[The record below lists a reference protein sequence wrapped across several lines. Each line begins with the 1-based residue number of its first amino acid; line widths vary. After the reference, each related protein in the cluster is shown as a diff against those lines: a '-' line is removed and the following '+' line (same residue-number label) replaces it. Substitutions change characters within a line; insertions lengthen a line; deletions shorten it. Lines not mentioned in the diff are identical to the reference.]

1 MRGKFTFARA
11 RELPD
16 ANAATPPRPL
26 ASGLS
31 VLGRKRP
38 STYGYSSRPGQKRET
53 GGEQMNAFQL
63 LKEDH
68 QKVSGLFQQ
77 LEPTTE
83 RAEKTRTE
91 LFAKLKEELDIH
103 AKIEES
109 IFYPSIKQAAETR
122 EIVLEGFEEHHVIKM
137 LLKEL
142 EAVPVDTEQWTAK
155 LKVLQENV
163 EHHVEEEEG
172 EMFQKARQ
180 VLSEDEINQLGARM
194 EEMKLQLKQQTKS
207 AGA

>member
-1 MRGKFTFARA
+1 
-11 RELPD
+11 
-16 ANAATPPRPL
+16 
-26 ASGLS
+26 
-31 VLGRKRP
+31 
-38 STYGYSSRPGQKRET
+38 
-53 GGEQMNAFQL
+53 MNAFQL

-68 QKVSGLFQQ
+68 QKVSGIFQQ

-91 LFAKLKEELDIH
+91 LFARLKGELDIH
-103 AKIEES
+103 ARVEET
-109 IFYPSIKQAAETR
+109 IFYPAIKQAAETR
-122 EIVLEGFEEHHVIKM
+122 EIVLEGFEEHHVIKL

-142 EAVPVDTEQWTAK
+142 ETLPVDTEQWTAK

-180 VLSEDEINQLGARM
+180 VLSEDEINELGAQM
-194 EEMKLQLKQQTKS
+194 EEEKKRLQEQTKS

>member
-1 MRGKFTFARA
+1 
-11 RELPD
+11 
-16 ANAATPPRPL
+16 
-26 ASGLS
+26 
-31 VLGRKRP
+31 
-38 STYGYSSRPGQKRET
+38 
-53 GGEQMNAFQL
+53 MNAFQL

-68 QKVSGLFQQ
+68 QKVSGIFQQ

-91 LFAKLKEELDIH
+91 LFAKLQEELDIH
-103 AKIEES
+103 AKIEET

-122 EIVLEGFEEHHVIKM
+122 EIVLEGFEEHHIIKM

-142 EAVPVDTEQWTAK
+142 EALPVDTEQWTAK

-163 EHHVEEEEG
+163 EYHVEEEET

-180 VLSEDEINQLGARM
+180 VLSEDEINQLGVRM
-194 EEMKLQLKQQTKS
+194 EEEKKRLLGQS
-207 AGA
+207 AAASA

>member
-1 MRGKFTFARA
+1 
-11 RELPD
+11 
-16 ANAATPPRPL
+16 
-26 ASGLS
+26 
-31 VLGRKRP
+31 
-38 STYGYSSRPGQKRET
+38 
-53 GGEQMNAFQL
+53 MNAFQL

-68 QKVSGLFQQ
+68 QKVDGLFSQ

-91 LFAKLKEELDIH
+91 LFAKLKDELDVH
-103 AKIEES
+103 ARVEET
-109 IFYPSIKQAAETR
+109 IFYPAIKQEAETR
-122 EIVLEGFEEHHVIKM
+122 EIVLEGFEEHHVVKM

-142 EAVPVDTEQWTAK
+142 EALPVDTEQWTAK
-155 LKVLQENV
+155 LKVLKENV

-180 VLSEDEINQLGARM
+180 VLSEEQINDLGAQM
-194 EEMKLQLKQQTKS
+194 EEEKKRLLQQVKS

>member
-1 MRGKFTFARA
+1 
-11 RELPD
+11 
-16 ANAATPPRPL
+16 
-26 ASGLS
+26 
-31 VLGRKRP
+31 
-38 STYGYSSRPGQKRET
+38 
-53 GGEQMNAFQL
+53 MNAFQL

-68 QKVSGLFQQ
+68 QKVSGIFQQ

-91 LFAKLKEELDIH
+91 LFARLNEELDIH
-103 AKIEES
+103 ARVEET
-109 IFYPSIKQAAETR
+109 IFYPAIKQAAETR
-122 EIVLEGFEEHHVIKM
+122 EIVLEGFEEHHVIKL

-142 EAVPVDTEQWTAK
+142 ETVPVDTEQWTAK

-194 EEMKLQLKQQTKS
+194 EEEKKRLKEQTKS